1 MSHLLRSTVGAALL
15 ALAGAAAATPSFVN
29 GLALDGAAL
38 DLSGGTSVNNGRVG
52 YFSDIYYAPIAR
64 RGGACRTAAPATAR

>member
-1 MSHLLRSTVGAALL
+1 MTHALRAIAGAALL

-38 DLSGGTSVNNGRVG
+38 
-52 YFSDIYYAPIAR
+52 
-64 RGGACRTAAPATAR
+64 RG